1 MRHTVQRGCF
11 EKEFRRLL
19 REGSGAQRRAKDGLA
34 AKEGRLSQTAP
45 MIARILFP
53 AAPPLAPDC
62 PQVLIPLPRSTCA
75 VTMLPNLG
83 VSARRDHG
91 GGPALGECVVALPL
105 VIGPLGT
112 DPADLSLH
120 LRHYFKANGVIRD
133 AGFAGHG

>member
-1 MRHTVQRGCF
+1 
-11 EKEFRRLL
+11 
-19 REGSGAQRRAKDGLA
+19 
-34 AKEGRLSQTAP
+34 

-105 VIGPLGT
+105 VIGPIGT
-112 DPADLSLH
+112 DLANLSPH
-120 LRHYFKANGVIRD
+120 PPPYVRPSVVIPD
-133 AGFAGHG
+133 ARFPCHRRRKFP